1 MTSTTTLF
9 IFLVILISINLTV
22 FIFFAVD
29 KGAARKNLRRTSER
43 TLLFLAF
50 FGPFGAYLA
59 MKICRHKTRKSIFY
73 LVPVF
78 LFVQLV
84 VMAYGI
90 GIFFK

>member
-1 MTSTTTLF
+1 MASTTTLF
-9 IFLVILISINLTV
+9 IFLIVLIAVNLTV
-22 FIFFAVD
+22 FMFFAVD
-29 KGAARKNLRRTSER
+29 KGAARKNSRRISER
-43 TLLFLAF
+43 TLLFLAL

-59 MKICRHKTRKSIFY
+59 MKICRHKTRKIIFY

-90 GIFFK
+90 VYIF